1 MEPPRHQRAVDAPE
15 LVLVRQVEQV
25 DILPHQ
31 VARARLITLREHQL
45 DALGAR
51 AVQAELRG
59 HVEAGELDL
68 VFKVGWHLDWGRGRV
83 WVSEAQAQRRGQE
96 EALGIGFGSSLGLG

>member
-1 MEPPRHQRAVDAPE
+1 MEPPGQQLTVCAPD
-15 LVLVRQVEQV
+15 LMLVRQVEQV

-68 VFKVGWHLDWGRGRV
+68 VVKVGRHLDWGRGRV
-83 WVSEAQAQRRGQE
+83 WVRVRLRLRGGARRKG
-96 EALGIGFGSSLGLG
+96 